1 MNEKNKQI
9 NLEEIL
15 LKWSKLQKVIKE
27 GVILKKVIIEQQK
40 IDFNKLKK
48 NFIEYYDIKLKIR
61 KTYEEIESLK
71 NKNIINKQIIFEKN
85 VNYNDKLKS
94 ISQLLFFFRNN
105 YDYIIK
111 LVDLIEINKDI
122 NNYTMH
128 SIIELFCNQF
138 YDNILIPNPEQE
150 ELLILIYKL
159 IEKDIYNMNTI
170 YLDNFMDKTTFL
182 SKFIKSLMRKSDIK
196 IFLSKLLAPLILSI
210 EEYCYDLD
218 LLFYEFDNDANN
230 KEENE
235 IFMEFID
242 KLSIKNE
249 NGEDKIDNVND
260 NNNNDKNDLF
270 ETLFEKTL
278 ENKNTFYKLWK
289 DKRISLSNILDNI
302 NL

>member
-1 MNEKNKQI
+1 MNEKNKQK
-9 NLEEIL
+9 NLDEIL
-15 LKWSKLQKVIKE
+15 LKWSKLQKVVKE

-94 ISQLLFFFRNN
+94 ISELLFFFRNN

-128 SIIELFCNQF
+128 SVIELFCNQF

-170 YLDNFMDKTTFL
+170 YLDNFMNKTTFL
-182 SKFIKSLMRKSDIK
+182 SRFIKSLMRKSDIK
-196 IFLSKLLAPLILSI
+196 IFLSKLLAPLIVT
-210 EEYCYDLD
+210 
-218 LLFYEFDNDANN
+218 N
-230 KEENE
+230 
-235 IFMEFID
+235 
-242 KLSIKNE
+242 
-249 NGEDKIDNVND
+249 
-260 NNNNDKNDLF
+260 
-270 ETLFEKTL
+270 
-278 ENKNTFYKLWK
+278 
-289 DKRISLSNILDNI
+289 
-302 NL
+302 

>member
-1 MNEKNKQI
+1 MNEKNKQK
-9 NLEEIL
+9 NLDEIL

-48 NFIEYYDIKLKIR
+48 NFIEYYDIKLNIR

-71 NKNIINKQIIFEKN
+71 NKNIMNKQIIFEKN

-94 ISQLLFFFRNN
+94 ISELLFFFRNN

-128 SIIELFCNQF
+128 SVIELFCNQF

-159 IEKDIYNMNTI
+159 IEKDIYNMNNI

-249 NGEDKIDNVND
+249 NREEKIDNVND
-260 NNNNDKNDLF
+260 NNNDKNDLF
-270 ETLFEKTL
+270 EKLFEKTL
-278 ENKNTFYKLWK
+278 ENIIYPKSPLTLTL
-289 DKRISLSNILDNI
+289 ISSLHPFEDN
-302 NL
+302 